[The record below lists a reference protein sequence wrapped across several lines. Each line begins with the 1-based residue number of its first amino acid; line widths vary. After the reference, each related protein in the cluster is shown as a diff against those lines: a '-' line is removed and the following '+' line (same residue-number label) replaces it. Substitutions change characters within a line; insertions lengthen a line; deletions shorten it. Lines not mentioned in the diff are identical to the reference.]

1 MHLENLAPLLRLWP
15 LFVLLAAGFVAF
27 YLYESRRRARDQRR
41 VLERDRKYWLAE
53 FAYRAR
59 LRAREWLTRTKTP
72 RITYQGPPIDS
83 PARRPKARRR
93 K

>member
-1 MHLENLAPLLRLWP
+1 R
-15 LFVLLAAGFVAF
+15 
-27 YLYESRRRARDQRR
+27 YESGRRARDQRR

-72 RITYQGPPIDS
+72 RLTYQGPPIEDQ
-83 PARRPKARRR
+83 ARRPKARRR